1 MTSQRLID
9 LVRRFPSEEIDR
21 EDRIHNEIIVDAYEE
36 EEVASSWYYYLED
49 KLNFPFEAMVQTHL
63 KHYPN
68 NSTAHCASRIQ
79 VLGLASLERCSS
91 RHIWVMGILSTSG
104 SEMPIHILLTDVVS
118 VDADE
123 TREAALTD
131 WMYWNRNHDFGIW
144 ELK

>member
-1 MTSQRLID
+1 MTSSKFVD
-9 LVRRFPSEEIDR
+9 LVRHFPSEEPERD
-21 EDRIHNEIIVDAYEE
+21 DRIHDEIIVDAYGE
-36 EEVASSWYYYLED
+36 EEVASGWYYYLED
-49 KLNFPFEAMVQTHL
+49 KLNFPFWAMVQTHL
-63 KHYPN
+63 KRYPN

-91 RHIWVMGILSTSG
+91 QHIWAMGILSTSG
-104 SEMPIHILLTDVVS
+104 SETPVHILLTDVVS